1 MLARDGAAGLEFLMV
16 RRSSRSSFVPD
27 AFVFPGGTADPQDYE
42 RSSHGWKE
50 RLHEFRATVN
60 PALPSSEEPIGERD
74 ALALVHA
81 AVRELSE
88 EANVAIAPSDM
99 HVFSHWITP
108 PTEPRRYNTIFFV
121 ARAPQ
126 GALGIADAHE
136 THDAQW
142 MTASDALARYTSG
155 DLLLVYPTIKHF
167 ERVAHISNTAEL
179 LAFAQTKPIVTIM
192 PSGSPTE
199 YFVMPPE
206 LENQW

>member
-16 RRSSRSSFVPD
+16 RRSSRSGFVPD
-27 AFVFPGGTADPQDYE
+27 AFVFPGGTADPQDYD
-42 RSSHGWKE
+42 RPADGWAE

-60 PALPSSEEPIGERD
+60 PLLPSSEPPIAERD

-88 EANVAIAPSDM
+88 EAAVTIAASDL

-121 ARAPQ
+121 ARAPE
-126 GALGIADAHE
+126 GALGKADAYE

-142 MTASDALARYTSG
+142 IAPGDALERFKAG
-155 DLLLVYPTIKHF
+155 NLLLVYPTIKHL
-167 ERVAHISNTAEL
+167 ERVSHCADTDALI
-179 LAFAQTKPIVTIM
+179 AFAQTKPIVTIM

-199 YFVMPPE
+199 YFAMPPE